1 MRGPGVS
8 FQLSMVGLVVNHM
21 SASLRFYRRLGLDIP
36 EGAEKEPFVQMQME
50 SGVTIFWDTVFAR
63 RYHPDREE
71 ASGGSRVMLE
81 FFLKDEE
88 AVDAKF
94 DELTALGHPGPM
106 APEQTVGPYA
116 AMVEDPDGNIVL
128 LTAG

>member
-1 MRGPGVS
+1 MS
-8 FQLSMVGLVVNHM
+8 IQLSMVGLIVADM
-21 SASLRFYRRLGLDIP
+21 GAALEFYRRLGLDIP
-36 EGAEKEPFVQMQME
+36 EGAEDKPFVQLRME
-50 SGVTIFWDTVFAR
+50 SGVTIFWDTFFAEGH
-63 RYHPDREE
+63 YPDMETPQ
-71 ASGGSRVMLE
+71 GGSRVMLE
-81 FFLKDEE
+81 FFLEDEA

-94 DELTALGHPGPM
+94 EELVGFGYPGPM

>member
-1 MRGPGVS
+1 
-8 FQLSMVGLVVNHM
+8 MVGLIVADM
-21 SASLRFYRRLGLDIP
+21 RAALEFYRRLGLDIP
-36 EGAEKEPFVQMQME
+36 AGAEEKPFVQVQME
-50 SGVTIFWDTVFAR
+50 SGVTIFWDTFFAKR
-63 RYHPDREE
+63 HYPDME
-71 ASGGSRVMLE
+71 SPKGGSRVMLE
-81 FFLKDEE
+81 FFLDDET

-94 DELTALGHPGPM
+94 EELVAFGYTGPM

>member
-1 MRGPGVS
+1 MS
-8 FQLSMVGLVVNHM
+8 FQLSMVGLIVADM
-21 SASLRFYRRLGLDIP
+21 TTALQFYRRLGLDIP
-36 EGAEKEPFVQMQME
+36 ESEETKTFVELRME
-50 SGVTIFWDTVFAR
+50 SGVTVFWDRFFAER
-63 RYHPDREE
+63 HYPDREP
-71 ASGGSRVMLE
+71 AKGGSRVMLE
-81 FFLKDEE
+81 FFLESED

-94 DELTALGHPGPM
+94 EELVGFGYPGPM

>member
-1 MRGPGVS
+1 
-8 FQLSMVGLVVNHM
+8 
-21 SASLRFYRRLGLDIP
+21 
-36 EGAEKEPFVQMQME
+36 
-50 SGVTIFWDTVFAR
+50 
-63 RYHPDREE
+63 
-71 ASGGSRVMLE
+71 MLE
-81 FFLKDEE
+81 FFLADEA

-94 DELTALGHPGPM
+94 EELVGFGYPGPM